1 MANAASSVTGQTGS
15 TCPQSGPYRSTG
27 EAMIVIFV
35 KQSDT
40 FPPDWD
46 GSSTTWVLLTADAS
60 S

>member
-15 TCPQSGPYRSTG
+15 ICPQTGPYRSTG
-27 EAMIVIFV
+27 QAMIVLFV

-46 GSSTTWVLLTADAS
+46 GSSTTWVLLTDGTS
-60 S
+60 